1 MTKII
6 KFLRPLGL
14 SVLTVAAG
22 SFVLKSAPAQ
32 SVELVTN
39 GNFQTVANP
48 ATPGFPGVA
57 NSTGWTTTGT
67 TSIIPVST
75 LTAGAN
81 PLIVSETAGFGYVAT
96 VGTVP
101 ASVPFPG
108 FYAPTTTG
116 TWSYN
121 LVTNPGSTYRLSY
134 NFADYAYITDILSL
148 VGGRRSSFEVT
159 RNDSPI
165 AGTSLQ
171 GNAVG
176 APLFPPNIAPT
187 VYTGLRTSRDPTT
200 TTFVGTGND
209 RLSFVFRD
217 VIAAGIDNVSVTEDA
232 PRSVPEPFTIV
243 GTLIGSAAALR
254 MRKKY
259 RATNK
264 M

>member
-22 SFVLKSAPAQ
+22 SFVLQSAPAQ

-81 PLIVSETAGFGYVAT
+81 PLNPLIVSATAGFGYVAT

-108 FYAPTTTG
+108 LYAPTTTG
-116 TWSYN
+116 AWSYN
-121 LVTNPGSTYRLSY
+121 LVTNPGSTYTLSY
-134 NFADYAYITDILSL
+134 NFADYAYIKNILSQ
-148 VGGRRSSFEVT
+148 VGGRPSSFEVT
-159 RNDSPI
+159 RNGSLI
-165 AGTSLQ
+165 AGT
-171 GNAVG
+171 
-176 APLFPPNIAPT
+176 
-187 VYTGLRTSRDPTT
+187 
-200 TTFVGTGND
+200 
-209 RLSFVFRD
+209 
-217 VIAAGIDNVSVTEDA
+217 
-232 PRSVPEPFTIV
+232 PR
-243 GTLIGSAAALR
+243 
-254 MRKKY
+254 
-259 RATNK
+259 
-264 M
+264 